1 MKKIYLIIL
10 ILFSVS
16 INSQNLIGAWERV
29 QENDSGILEKQ
40 IVIFTTQGY
49 QSISIFNAKT
59 GEFIYTNGGTWE
71 LNGENLT
78 EKVEFDTANPER
90 VGSETTFK
98 IIINENSIN
107 VPIMGRTWTRLDNG
121 GPGKLEGAWLMG
133 GRYRNG
139 NKQMR
144 SIDGPR
150 KTMKLLSGKRFQWIA
165 YNTATK
171 QFMGTGGGTYTT
183 ENGIYYENVEFFSRD
198 NSKAGIKLK
207 FDYELINGEW
217 NHKGFS
223 SKGDPLHEI
232 WVKRNN

>member
-1 MKKIYLIIL
+1 MKKINLIIL
-10 ILFSVS
+10 LLFSFS
-16 INSQNLIGAWERV
+16 MNSQSLIGAWERV
-29 QENDSGILEKQ
+29 QKNDSGILEKQ

-59 GEFIYTNGGTWE
+59 GEFIYTNGGTWD

-90 VGSETTFK
+90 VGTETIFK
-98 IIINENSIN
+98 IIIDENSIN
-107 VPIMGRTWTRLDNG
+107 VPVMERTWTRLDDG

-139 NKQMR
+139 NRQMR

-183 ENGIYYENVEFFSRD
+183 ENGVYSENVEFFSRD
-198 NSKAGIKLK
+198 NSKAGIELK
-207 FDYELINGEW
+207 FNYELINGEW
-217 NHKGFS
+217 HHKGYS

-232 WVKRNN
+232 WIKRK

>member
-1 MKKIYLIIL
+1 MKKINLIIL
-10 ILFSVS
+10 LLFSFS
-16 INSQNLIGAWERV
+16 MNSQSLIGAWERV
-29 QENDSGILEKQ
+29 QKNDSGILEKQ

-49 QSISIFNAKT
+49 QSISIFNEET
-59 GEFIYTNGGTWE
+59 GEFIYTNGGTWD

-90 VGSETTFK
+90 VGTETIFK
-98 IIINENSIN
+98 IIIDENSIN
-107 VPIMGRTWTRLDNG
+107 VPVMERTWTRLDDG

-139 NKQMR
+139 NRQMR

-183 ENGIYYENVEFFSRD
+183 ENGVYSENVEFFSRD
-198 NSKAGIKLK
+198 NSKAGIELK
-207 FDYELINGEW
+207 FNYELINGEW
-217 NHKGFS
+217 HHKGYS

-232 WVKRNN
+232 WIKRD

>member
-1 MKKIYLIIL
+1 MKKINLIIL
-10 ILFSVS
+10 LLFSFS
-16 INSQNLIGAWERV
+16 MNSQSLIGAWERV
-29 QENDSGILEKQ
+29 QKNDSGILEKQ

-49 QSISIFNAKT
+49 QSISIFNEET
-59 GEFIYTNGGTWE
+59 GEFIYTNGGTWD

-90 VGSETTFK
+90 VGTETIFK
-98 IIINENSIN
+98 IIIDENSIN
-107 VPIMGRTWTRLDNG
+107 VPVMERTWTRLDDG

-139 NKQMR
+139 NRQMR

-183 ENGIYYENVEFFSRD
+183 ENGVYSENVEFFSRD
-198 NSKAGIKLK
+198 NSKAGIELK
-207 FDYELINGEW
+207 FNYELINGEW
-217 NHKGFS
+217 HHKGYS

-232 WVKRNN
+232 WIKRK